1 MDSTT
6 KLLRAKVEDMSS
18 LQKCMEVLRE
28 FRAKESQIDTVITP
42 LLDMYEVRCCRR
54 QSSLPYEYSSKHC
67 LRRFGDSVLA

>member
-42 LLDMYEVRCCRR
+42 LLDMYEVCI
-54 QSSLPYEYSSKHC
+54 LLPTAVVAPYE
-67 LRRFGDSVLA
+67 